1 MASPTTRRHPPGR
14 PGRSERRVAGGEGRP
29 RGHGQRATPPQP
41 LPTTRLFWVYG
52 VLCLA
57 LTGLAGRL
65 IWLQVLQGDALQ
77 SRARQIQ
84 TQSVKPLGT
93 RRTIVD
99 RVGRLVAIDEER
111 FTLWAH
117 PRYFSFPGD
126 DTGQKRRPDEVMA
139 KLAVALGRP
148 KEELLRAVQ
157 GRASGVKLLTNLD
170 PQTAAKVKALEISG
184 LDLEAYPQRVYPQ
197 GSLFAN
203 VVGFLNLDRAPQAG
217 LEQSR
222 DSDLKRQ
229 ETTFRM
235 RRGGDGTPLP
245 DGLQAGSLYGDDL
258 RLQLTLDSRLQLV
271 AQQAVAKQVKQWNAK
286 RGVALVMD
294 AKSGELLALA
304 SAPTYDPNRYWDF
317 NPGVFREWSVQDLYE
332 PGSTFKPINLAIALQ
347 EKAIQPNGT
356 VNDVGQLTIGGW
368 PIFNADRRANGV
380 IDFPTVLQVSSN
392 VGMVGAMSQVK
403 RETFWRWLNKLGIN
417 DVPDTDLPG
426 AVAGQLKSKEEFT
439 AGAIEPATA
448 AFGQGFSLTP
458 LKLVQLHAMLANG
471 GRLVSPHITRGLR
484 SGDGLAT
491 NPGQTGIPLLDPKVT
506 QQVVNWMETVVDK
519 GTGKGMKIP
528 GYRIGGKTGTAQ
540 KAHNGVYIPGARITS
555 FVAIL
560 PVEQPRYVVL
570 VVMDEPQGGN
580 AYGSTVALPVARQI
594 VEALLVLEKVPPSLP
609 ERLNPRP
616 QTTRPQT

>member
-1 MASPTTRRHPPGR
+1 MAQPTTRRHPPGR
-14 PGRSERRVAGGEGRP
+14 SGRAERRVAGGDGSP
-29 RGHGQRATPPQP
+29 RSHGSRAQSVQP
-41 LPTTRLFWVYG
+41 LPSTRLFWVYAL
-52 VLCLA
+52 LCLA
-57 LTGLAGRL
+57 LGGLAVRL
-65 IWLQVLQGDALQ
+65 VWLQVLQGENLQ
-77 SRARQIQ
+77 SKARQIQ
-84 TQSVKPLGT
+84 TQSIKPLGT

-99 RVGRLVAIDEER
+99 RVGRMVAMDEQR

-117 PRYFSFPGD
+117 PRYFSFLGD
-126 DTGQKRRPDEVMA
+126 ASTVRRRPEEVAA
-139 KLAVALGRP
+139 KLAAVLGRSP
-148 KEELLRAVQ
+148 SELLNALE
-157 GRASGVKLLTNLD
+157 GRKSGVKLATGID
-170 PQTAAKVKALEISG
+170 PETAAKVKHLEISG
-184 LDLEAYPQRVYPQ
+184 LDLEAYPQRIYPQ

-203 VVGFLNLDRAPQAG
+203 VVGFLNLDRIPQAG

-222 DSDLKRQ
+222 DGDLKRQ
-229 ETTFRM
+229 ETIFRM

-258 RLQLTLDSRLQLV
+258 HLQLTLDSRLQLV
-271 AQQAVAKQVKQWNAK
+271 AQQAVAKQMKQWNAK

-294 AKSGELLALA
+294 AQTGELLALA
-304 SAPTYDPNRYWDF
+304 SAPTYDPNRYWEF

-347 EKAIQPNGT
+347 EKAIQPSGT

-392 VGMVGAMSQVK
+392 VGMVGAMSQLK
-403 RETFWRWLNKLGIN
+403 RETFWRWLNKIGIN

-426 AVAGQLKSKEEFT
+426 PVAGQLKSKQEFT
-439 AGAIEPATA
+439 SGAIEPATA

-491 NPGQTGIPLLDPKVT
+491 TPAQTGVQLLDPNVT
-506 QQVVNWMETVVDK
+506 RQVVNWMESVVDK
-519 GTGKGMKIP
+519 GTGKGIKIP

-560 PVEQPRYVVL
+560 PVDKPRYVVL

-594 VEALLVLEKVPPSLP
+594 VEALLVLEKVPPSQP
-609 ERLNPRP
+609 DRLNPKPQTARP
-616 QTTRPQT
+616 QP